1 MDAKTDIVAL
11 YLELCE
17 KIKQIQTIEW
27 IDLWN
32 NQVTN
37 LDLEHPFPAPAVFLA
52 FRANTMQDLGEKM
65 QEVNV
70 MVDVFLFYE
79 TFADTYD
86 GAFNQEDALKYLQL
100 QSEIQRV
107 LHGSRGEH
115 YSSMRRIG
123 FSPVDTG
130 DAGNL
135 YVINFQCKMIDKAA
149 QTEFEKGTFADVQTQ
164 PFVIP

>member
-1 MDAKTDIVAL
+1 MQIKTDIVAL
-11 YLELCE
+11 YKELCE
-17 KIKQIQTIEW
+17 VLIQIDGVEW

-37 LDLEHPFPAPAVFLA
+37 LDNEHPFPAPALFLA
-52 FRANTMQDLGEKM
+52 FRANNMLDMGEKI

-79 TFADTYD
+79 TFADTYQ
-86 GAFNQEDALKYLQL
+86 GAFNQSDALKYLTL
-100 QSEIQRV
+100 QSEIQKV
-107 LHGSRGEH
+107 LHGSSGEH
-115 YSSMRRIG
+115 FSSMRRVG

-135 YVINFQCKMIDKAA
+135 YVINFQCKMLDKAA
-149 QTEFEKGTFADVQTQ
+149 QTDFESGTFAEVEVQ
-164 PFVIP
+164 PFILP